1 MRNIIR
7 YTLLESL
14 RSRLYLVSLVV
25 VLLIAVLSHWG
36 ALVSD
41 GVENPTPVTLAF
53 GMFFVKAVG
62 LVFLLIAPVFGLATE
77 IESGTIQFT
86 LARSTNRASYLLAKY
101 AAYLILYAGLLVLA
115 ATALGAVTTLLEKG
129 APGVV
134 VGLGLF
140 VLSEV
145 LCGAMLLAIVFALFA
160 AIQAP
165 VATAMLA
172 AMAFFM
178 SLMLDTVK
186 NVADTATNAA
196 VKVFYLILYYAYP
209 GFRYFNLE
217 KAIVYHQPVS
227 PAYLAVLVGYA
238 AVVVA
243 VLLAMAC
250 RLFRRREF

>member
-1 MRNIIR
+1 
-7 YTLLESL
+7 
-14 RSRLYLVSLVV
+14 
-25 VLLIAVLSHWG
+25 
-36 ALVSD
+36 
-41 GVENPTPVTLAF
+41 
-53 GMFFVKAVG
+53 
-62 LVFLLIAPVFGLATE
+62 
-77 IESGTIQFT
+77 
-86 LARSTNRASYLLAKY
+86 
-101 AAYLILYAGLLVLA
+101 
-115 ATALGAVTTLLEKG
+115 
-129 APGVV
+129 
-134 VGLGLF
+134 
-140 VLSEV
+140 
-145 LCGAMLLAIVFALFA
+145 MLLAIVFVLFA